1 MNSPLLAPAAT
12 PVPATA
18 PASAAVAP
26 ALPSAT
32 AVGSAPSL
40 FALLMDG
47 LPASDGEPA
56 TDTAAPDAASAGSAA
71 PVLAGALPFAPLPLP
86 SASTPAPVADTATTP
101 VGAGAVPAPVAGL
114 TSPGTEP
121 AAPATLVPLAPRAA
135 APAAALA
142 ATALPVMAGSLL
154 AANVGRNGGVNN
166 DSNTPP
172 AGNSGEAAAPLAADA
187 TASTPL
193 PAEPRMLAGGLAA
206 LPVPAHE
213 LGQRPA
219 TATAAVPEWA
229 PLPVE
234 DGSASAQGGALHQ
247 LLAQRLAVQSSHGID
262 RALIRLDPPSF
273 GSLEIALRHEGGHL
287 TVQLTASNGDMA
299 RQLQG
304 ISDLLRQELGNRQF
318 QSVQLEVRHGA
329 GDGQGG
335 QQQGRR
341 EPEQQASPGRALQ
354 LAAEDDGFG
363 LAPYQAGAEA

>member
-1 MNSPLLAPAAT
+1 MNSTLLAPAA
-12 PVPATA
+12 PVPASA
-18 PASAAVAP
+18 P
-26 ALPSAT
+26 AT
-32 AVGSAPSL
+32 AVVAAALPFAAAGSSGPSL
-40 FALLMDG
+40 FALLMGG
-47 LPASDGEPA
+47 LPATDGEPA
-56 TDTAAPDAASAGSAA
+56 TDTTAPDVATATAPAPLAAT
-71 PVLAGALPFAPLPLP
+71 ALPLGPLPLP
-86 SASTPAPVADTATTP
+86 AASTPIPAADTAATP
-101 VGAGAVPAPVAGL
+101 NGASTAPAPVAGL
-114 TSPGTEP
+114 PPLGTEP
-121 AAPATLVPLAPRAA
+121 AAPAALAPLARGA
-135 APAAALA
+135 APAVALA

-154 AANVGRNGGVNN
+154 AANVGRNGGTSS

-172 AGNSGEAAAPLAADA
+172 AGKSGEAAALLATDA
-187 TASTPL
+187 AASTPL
-193 PAEPRMLAGGLAA
+193 PAEPRLLAGGVPA

-213 LGQRPA
+213 LGKPPA
-219 TATAAVPEWA
+219 AAAALPEWA
-229 PLPVE
+229 PLPVD
-234 DGSASAQGGALHQ
+234 DGSAGAQGGALHQ

-304 ISDLLRQELGNRQF
+304 IGELLRQELGNRQF

-329 GDGQGG
+329 GDSHGG

-363 LAPYQAGAEA
+363 LAGYQAGAEA

>member
-1 MNSPLLAPAAT
+1 MNSTLLAPAA
-12 PVPATA
+12 PVPASA
-18 PASAAVAP
+18 PATAVVAA
-26 ALPSAT
+26 ALPSA
-32 AVGSAPSL
+32 AAGSGGPSL

-47 LPASDGEPA
+47 LPATDGELT
-56 TDTAAPDAASAGSAA
+56 TDTAAPDSTSADSAA
-71 PVLAGALPFAPLPLP
+71 PVLAAALPFAPPPLP
-86 SASTPAPVADTATTP
+86 AASTPVLATDTAATP
-101 VGAGAVPAPVAGL
+101 SGAGAGPTPVAGL
-114 TSPGTEP
+114 PPPGTQP
-121 AAPATLVPLAPRAA
+121 AAPATLAPLAPRAA

-154 AANVGRNGGVNN
+154 AANVGRNGGVSN
-166 DSNTPP
+166 DSSIPT
-172 AGNSGEAAAPLAADA
+172 AGSSSETALLADA
-187 TASTPL
+187 AVSTPL
-193 PAEPRMLAGGLAA
+193 PAEPRLLAGGVAA

-219 TATAAVPEWA
+219 AAAAVPEWA
-229 PLPVE
+229 PLPVD
-234 DGSASAQGGALHQ
+234 DGSASASAQGGALHQ

-304 ISDLLRQELGNRQF
+304 IGELLRQELGNRQF

-363 LAPYQAGAEA
+363 LAGYQAGAEA

>member
-12 PVPATA
+12 PVPAAA
-18 PASAAVAP
+18 PASAVVAP
-26 ALPSAT
+26 ALPSASV
-32 AVGSAPSL
+32 VGSAPSL

-47 LPASDGEPA
+47 LPASDGELA
-56 TDTAAPDAASAGSAA
+56 ADTAAPDAASAGSAA

-86 SASTPAPVADTATTP
+86 SASAPVPVADTATTP

-121 AAPATLVPLAPRAA
+121 AAPATLAPLAPRAT

-154 AANVGRNGGVNN
+154 AANVGRNGGT
-166 DSNTPP
+166 SSEGSSLL
-172 AGNSGEAAAPLAADA
+172 AGSSSETAPLVADAAAGA
-187 TASTPL
+187 PL
-193 PAEPRMLAGGLAA
+193 PAEPRLLAGGLAA

-219 TATAAVPEWA
+219 AAAAVPEWA

-304 ISDLLRQELGNRQF
+304 IGDLLRQELGNRQF

-329 GDGQGG
+329 GEGQGG

-354 LAAEDDGFG
+354 LAEDDGFG
-363 LAPYQAGAEA
+363 LASYQAGAEA

>member
-1 MNSPLLAPAAT
+1 M
-12 PVPATA
+12 
-18 PASAAVAP
+18 
-26 ALPSAT
+26 
-32 AVGSAPSL
+32 
-40 FALLMDG
+40 
-47 LPASDGEPA
+47 
-56 TDTAAPDAASAGSAA
+56 
-71 PVLAGALPFAPLPLP
+71 
-86 SASTPAPVADTATTP
+86 
-101 VGAGAVPAPVAGL
+101 
-114 TSPGTEP
+114 
-121 AAPATLVPLAPRAA
+121 
-135 APAAALA
+135 
-142 ATALPVMAGSLL
+142 
-154 AANVGRNGGVNN
+154 
-166 DSNTPP
+166 
-172 AGNSGEAAAPLAADA
+172 
-187 TASTPL
+187 
-193 PAEPRMLAGGLAA
+193 PAEPRLLAGSLSA

-219 TATAAVPEWA
+219 AAAAVPEWA

-304 ISDLLRQELGNRQF
+304 IGDLLRQELGNRQF

-354 LAAEDDGFG
+354 LATEDDGFG

>member
-1 MNSPLLAPAAT
+1 
-12 PVPATA
+12 
-18 PASAAVAP
+18 
-26 ALPSAT
+26 
-32 AVGSAPSL
+32 
-40 FALLMDG
+40 
-47 LPASDGEPA
+47 
-56 TDTAAPDAASAGSAA
+56 
-71 PVLAGALPFAPLPLP
+71 
-86 SASTPAPVADTATTP
+86 
-101 VGAGAVPAPVAGL
+101 
-114 TSPGTEP
+114 
-121 AAPATLVPLAPRAA
+121 
-135 APAAALA
+135 
-142 ATALPVMAGSLL
+142 MAGSLL
-154 AANVGRNGGVNN
+154 AANVGRNGGTSS
-166 DSNTPP
+166 DSSSPL
-172 AGNSGEAAAPLAADA
+172 AGSSSETAPLAADA
-187 TASTPL
+187 AVGTPPL
-193 PAEPRMLAGGLAA
+193 AEPRLLAGGVAA

-219 TATAAVPEWA
+219 AAAAVPEWA
-229 PLPVE
+229 PLPVD

-304 ISDLLRQELGNRQF
+304 IGELLRQELGNRQF

-363 LAPYQAGAEA
+363 LASYQAGAEA

>member
-1 MNSPLLAPAAT
+1 MNSTLLAPAA
-12 PVPATA
+12 PVPASA
-18 PASAAVAP
+18 PASAVVAA
-26 ALPSAT
+26 ALPSA
-32 AVGSAPSL
+32 AAGSGGPSL

-47 LPASDGEPA
+47 LPASDGELT
-56 TDTAAPDAASAGSAA
+56 TDTAAPDATSADSTA
-71 PVLAGALPFAPLPLP
+71 PVMASALPFVPPPLP
-86 SASTPAPVADTATTP
+86 SASAPVPAAETAATP
-101 VGAGAVPAPVAGL
+101 SGAGAGL
-114 TSPGTEP
+114 EP
-121 AAPATLVPLAPRAA
+121 AAGLPPPGTQPAALAPLARGA
-135 APAAALA
+135 APAPAASVALA

-154 AANVGRNGGVNN
+154 AANVGRNGGASSDGSSPV
-166 DSNTPP
+166 
-172 AGNSGEAAAPLAADA
+172 AGSSSEAAAPLAADA
-187 TASTPL
+187 AVGTPQ
-193 PAEPRMLAGGLAA
+193 PAEPRLLAGGMAA

-219 TATAAVPEWA
+219 AAAAVPEWA
-229 PLPVE
+229 PLPVD

-304 ISDLLRQELGNRQF
+304 IGELLRQELGNRQF

-341 EPEQQASPGRALQ
+341 EPEQQATPGRALQ

-363 LAPYQAGAEA
+363 LASYQAGAEA

>member
-1 MNSPLLAPAAT
+1 MNSTLLAPAA
-12 PVPATA
+12 PVPASA
-18 PASAAVAP
+18 PATPVVAA
-26 ALPSAT
+26 ALPSAAT
-32 AVGSAPSL
+32 GSGGPSL

-47 LPASDGEPA
+47 LPASDGELT
-56 TDTAAPDAASAGSAA
+56 TDTAAPDATSADSAA
-71 PVLAGALPFAPLPLP
+71 PVLATTLPFAPPPLP
-86 SASTPAPVADTATTP
+86 SAAMTPAADTAATQ
-101 VGAGAVPAPVAGL
+101 VGAGAGLEPVAGL
-114 TSPGTEP
+114 PPPGTQP
-121 AAPATLVPLAPRAA
+121 AAPATVAPLAPRAA

-142 ATALPVMAGSLL
+142 ATALPVMTGSLL

-172 AGNSGEAAAPLAADA
+172 AGNSGEAAAPLTADA

-193 PAEPRMLAGGLAA
+193 PTEPRLLAGGMAA

-219 TATAAVPEWA
+219 AAAAVPEWA
-229 PLPVE
+229 PLPVD

-287 TVQLTASNGDMA
+287 TVQLTASNGDMV

-304 ISDLLRQELGNRQF
+304 IGDLLRQELGNRQF

-341 EPEQQASPGRALQ
+341 EPEQQATPGRALQ
-354 LAAEDDGFG
+354 LAEDDGFG
-363 LAPYQAGAEA
+363 LAGYQAGAEA